1 MGRLRGDRYVD
12 PRLRRRIRLARR
24 PLLSITP
31 PPPDVVMERDIE
43 VAVRDGTILRV
54 NVFRPR
60 DDDGPRPV
68 LLSAHPYGK
77 DATLPRPRS
86 PRWGGGYSTRFRA
99 RGLPQSAPYTHSA
112 LTSWEAPDPAFWVPR
127 GYVVVN
133 ADLRGWGRSDGVGE
147 LLSQQEGRDV
157 ADLVEWAGTQ
167 PWSTGRVAMNGVSYL
182 ALSQWA
188 GAAERPPTWPPS
200 ARGRASPTPIGTSCV
215 PAGWRSGASSA
226 CSRPALAAQRR
237 SKVGIIGP
245 QRRRELHDEWW
256 AARDRDIERIDV
268 PALVCASF
276 SDQNLHSRGTFEG
289 FRRIGSTRKWLYTHR
304 GPRLATYYGPEA
316 LAHQLKF
323 FDHVLK
329 DADNGMDREPR
340 VRVEVREDAS
350 TVVDVRGED
359 DWPPPGTHWEPLHLA
374 AAGYLAPEEPPLAG
388 EVAFDVRRGR
398 ASFTYRFEEDTDLV
412 GPMWLRLWVEARNA
426 DDLLLFAGV
435 RKLRRAGP
443 SRANRITGATR
454 IVGFEGSYGF
464 DRALVS
470 QGMLAASHRAV
481 DPDRSLPWSP
491 FHPHD
496 RREPLG
502 PGQVVACDIE
512 LGSQATRFRAG
523 DGLRLD
529 VAGRWF
535 FPRDPLTGQFPANY
549 DRSRRGTCVLHCG
562 GPHDAAL
569 HIPRR

>member
-1 MGRLRGDRYVD
+1 MGRLRGDRYVGGHLV
-12 PRLRRRIRLARR
+12 PRLRLGRR
-24 PLLSITP
+24 PLVTVTP
-31 PPPDVVMERDIE
+31 PPAEVVVERDVE
-43 VAVRDGTILRV
+43 VVVRDGTTLRV
-54 NVFRPR
+54 NVFRPAV
-60 DDDGPRPV
+60 DDGPRPV

-77 DATLPRPRS
+77 DATLPPRRGDGS
-86 PRWGGGYSTRFRA
+86 FGPPRQFRL
-99 RGLPQSAPYTHSA
+99 LPQTVPFTLSA

-133 ADLRGWGRSDGVGE
+133 ADLRGWGHSDGVGQ
-147 LLSQQEGRDV
+147 LLSEQEGRDV

-167 PWSTGRVAMNGVSYL
+167 PWSTGRVGMNGVSYL
-182 ALSQWA
+182 AITQWA
-188 GAAERPPTWPPS
+188 AAAERPAHLAAICPWEGFTDAYRDFLRPGGV
-200 ARGRASPTPIGTSCV
+200 AERGFVRLFT
-215 PAGWRSGASSA
+215 AG
-226 CSRPALAAQRR
+226 LAAQRR
-237 SKVGIIGP
+237 SKVGIIGQ
-245 QRRRELHDEWW
+245 QRRRELYDQWW
-256 AARDRDIERIDV
+256 AARDRDLERIDV

-276 SDQNLHSRGTFEG
+276 SDHNLHSRGSFEG
-289 FRRIGSTRKWLYTHR
+289 FRRMGSTRKWLYTHR
-304 GPRLATYYGPEA
+304 GPKWATYYGADA

-359 DWPPPGTHWEPLHLA
+359 DWPPPGTRWEPLHLA

-388 EVAFDVRRGR
+388 EVSFDVRRGR

-412 GPMWLRLWVEARNA
+412 GPMWLRLWVEARGA

-443 SRANRITGATR
+443 SRSTGSSRSTG
-454 IVGFEGSYGF
+454 IVGFQGSYGF

-470 QGMLAASHRAV
+470 QGMLAASHRSI

-496 RREPLG
+496 RRQPLQA
-502 PGQVVACDIE
+502 GQVVACDIE
-512 LGSQATRFRAG
+512 LGAQATRFRAG

-535 FPRDPLTGQFPANY
+535 FPRNPLTGQFPAGYARN
-549 DRSRRGTCVLHCG
+549 RRGTCVLHCG
-562 GPHDAAL
+562 GLHDAAL